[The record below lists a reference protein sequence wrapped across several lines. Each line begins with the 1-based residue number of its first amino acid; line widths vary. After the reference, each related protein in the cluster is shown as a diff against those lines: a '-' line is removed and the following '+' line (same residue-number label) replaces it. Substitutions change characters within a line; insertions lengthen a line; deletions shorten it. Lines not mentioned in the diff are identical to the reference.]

1 MKLGIGYGWTRFCG
15 VARASVLRN
24 ALLVLLGLLFAS
36 TAEAARIGDLQ
47 ETQLWEQVWRFFSM
61 KDAVVRTALVGS
73 VFLGISCGLLGSF
86 IVVRKLSLFGD
97 TLSHAVL
104 PGVAIGYLVAGEKD
118 PLAIFVGATLAGVLG
133 TVMVHLIKKTTHI
146 KEDSSLGMVLA
157 GFYGVGIVLMNRI
170 QKLPTGTQSGIDK
183 FLFGQAAALSPTE
196 VWMIAG
202 VAMAAVV
209 MVLLFYRQFLLG
221 SFDMGFAR
229 SMGLPAGVFHYL
241 LMMLLAFTV
250 VVSLQA
256 VGAVLVSAMLVIPA
270 ASAYLLTD
278 RMHRMLIL
286 ASGFGIFS
294 GVLGAFF
301 SFLGNSLPTGPLM
314 VLAASSVFTL
324 SFLFSPKHGLV
335 SRWRKRRS
343 SQVRIRNENTLKA
356 IYQVRESYGFAGEGV
371 KVGDLALRMNEE
383 EDEVVRRLRDLRSV
397 GVCDLKEIEGA
408 SFAFLNP
415 EGWLRACAVVRN
427 HRLWEL
433 YLTNQAEYE
442 PDHVHDDAE
451 IIEHV
456 LGEETVRRLERLLDY
471 PAEDPHGKLIPSL
484 SDLQRSLTKSSRSG
498 KATGYR
504 MPNQ

>member
-1 MKLGIGYGWTRFCG
+1 MSRGLTGSLYGRRLWPF
-15 VARASVLRN
+15 VLFFVS
-24 ALLVLLGLLFAS
+24 LVFAHS
-36 TAEAARIGDLQ
+36 LQAARIGDLE
-47 ETQLWEQVWRFFSM
+47 ETHLWEQFLRFVSLR
-61 KDAVVRTALVGS
+61 DDVVRTALLGS

-118 PLAIFVGATLAGVLG
+118 PWAIFIGATVAGLLG
-133 TVMVHLIKKTTHI
+133 TVMVSLIKKTTHI

-170 QKLPTGTQSGIDK
+170 QKLPTGTQSGLDK
-183 FLFGQAAALSPTE
+183 FLFGQAAALSPLE
-196 VWMIAG
+196 IWMIAG
-202 VAMAAVV
+202 VAIAAIVF
-209 MVLLFYRQFLLG
+209 VLLFYRQFLLG

-229 SMGLPAGVFHYL
+229 SLGLPAGVFHYL

-286 ASGFGIFS
+286 ASGLGIFS

-301 SFLGNSLPTGPLM
+301 SFLGNRLPTGPLM
-314 VLAASSVFTL
+314 VLAASFIFTL
-324 SFLFSPKHGLV
+324 SFLFSPRHGVV
-335 SRWRKRRS
+335 SRWRKRRGNER
-343 SQVRIRNENTLKA
+343 RIRNENTLKA
-356 IYQVRESYGFAGEGV
+356 VYQVREANGFSGDGV
-371 KVGDLALRMNEE
+371 RISELAKRMNESE
-383 EDEVVRRLRDLRSV
+383 QLIQQRLADLVAIGS
-397 GVCDLKEIEGA
+397 CDLKNIEGEGC
-408 SFAFLNP
+408 AFLTP

-471 PAEDPHGKLIPSL
+471 PVEDPHGKLIPSL
-484 SDLQRSLTKSSRSG
+484 ADLQRSLTRGPDGDKTR
-498 KATGYR
+498 GYR
-504 MPNQ
+504 MPGL

>member
-1 MKLGIGYGWTRFCG
+1 MKLAGESWKRFCG
-15 VARASVLRN
+15 LSFAPALRW
-24 ALLVLLGLLFAS
+24 ALAGVLVLLFAAS
-36 TAEAARIGDLQ
+36 AEAARISDMQ
-47 ETQLWEQVWRFFSM
+47 DTNVWEQAIRFFSLR
-61 KDAVVRTALVGS
+61 DDVVRTALLGS
-73 VFLGISCGLLGSF
+73 IFLGISCGLLGSF

-118 PLAIFVGATLAGVLG
+118 PFAIFVGATVAGVLG
-133 TVMVHLIKKTTHI
+133 TVVVNLIKKTTHI

-157 GFYGVGIVLMNRI
+157 GFYGIGIVLMNRI
-170 QKLPTGTQSGIDK
+170 QKLPTGTQSGVNK
-183 FLFGQAAALSPTE
+183 FLFGQAAAVSPTE

-202 VAMAAVV
+202 VAVAAVL

-221 SFDMGFAR
+221 SFDIGFAR
-229 SMGLPAGVFHYL
+229 SLGLPAGLFHYL

-278 RMHRMLIL
+278 RMHRMLVL
-286 ASGFGIFS
+286 ASVFGIFS

-314 VLAASSVFTL
+314 VLAASSIFTL

-335 SRWRKRRS
+335 SRWRKRRRG
-343 SQVRIRNENTLKA
+343 QKRIENENTLKA

-371 KVGDLALRMNEE
+371 RVKDLALRMGETT
-383 EDEVVRRLRDLRSV
+383 DETRRRLEKLAAV
-397 GVCDLKEIEGA
+397 GVCDLKEIEGK
-408 SFAFLNP
+408 SYAFLNP
-415 EGWLRACAVVRN
+415 DGWLRACAVVRN

-451 IIEHV
+451 VIEHI
-456 LGEETVRRLERLLDY
+456 LGEETVRHLERLLDY

-484 SDLQRSLTKSSRSG
+484 ADLQRSLTKGSSED

>member
-1 MKLGIGYGWTRFCG
+1 MLWVGDSWILGTRAKAPRYV
-15 VARASVLRN
+15 VAV
-24 ALLVLLGLLFAS
+24 ALALSFAAP
-36 TAEAARIGDLQ
+36 AEAARISDLQ
-47 ETQLWEQVWRFFSM
+47 DTDVWEQVFRFFSM
-61 KDAVVRTALVGS
+61 QDDVVRTALLGS
-73 VFLGISCGLLGSF
+73 IFLGVSCGLLGSF

-104 PGVAIGYLVAGEKD
+104 PGVAIGYLVAGQKD
-118 PLAIFVGATLAGVLG
+118 PLAIFVGATLAGILG
-133 TVMVHLIKKTTHI
+133 TLMVNLIKKTTHI

-170 QKLPTGTQSGIDK
+170 QKLPTGTQSGVDK
-183 FLFGQAAALSPTE
+183 FLFGQAAALSSLE

-202 VAMAAVV
+202 VAVAAVLL
-209 MVLLFYRQFLLG
+209 VLLFYRQFLLG
-221 SFDMGFAR
+221 SFDIGFAR
-229 SMGLPAGVFHYL
+229 SLGLPAGLFHYL

-286 ASGFGIFS
+286 ASAFGIFS

-314 VLAASSVFTL
+314 VLAASSVFAL

-343 SQVRIRNENTLKA
+343 GQKRIENENTLKA
-356 IYQVRESYGFAGEGV
+356 IYHVRESYGFAGEGV
-371 KVGDLALRMNEE
+371 KVKDLALRMNESTE
-383 EDEVVRRLRDLRSV
+383 GVRRRLEKLRAI
-397 GVCDLKEIEGA
+397 GVCDLKEIEGK

-415 EGWLRACAVVRN
+415 DGWLRACAVVRN

-471 PAEDPHGKLIPSL
+471 PTEDPHGKLIPSL
-484 SDLQRSLTKSSRSG
+484 ADLQRSLTQGSQSE
-498 KATGYR
+498 KATGFR

>member
-1 MKLGIGYGWTRFCG
+1 MKLGFGYEGSSRRKRVRTWRC
-15 VARASVLRN
+15 VL
-24 ALLVLLGLLFAS
+24 ACVFVLLLTA

-47 ETQLWEQVWRFFSM
+47 ETNVWEQVVRFFSM
-61 KDAVVRTALVGS
+61 RDAVVRTALLGS

-104 PGVAIGYLVAGEKD
+104 PGVAIGYLMAGEKD
-118 PLAIFVGATLAGVLG
+118 PFAIFVGATLAGVLG
-133 TVMVHLIKKTTHI
+133 TVMVNLIKKTTHI

-202 VAMAAVV
+202 VAVAAVL

-221 SFDMGFAR
+221 SFDIGFAR
-229 SMGLPAGVFHYL
+229 AMGLPAGVFHYL

-286 ASGFGIFS
+286 ASAFGIFS

-343 SQVRIRNENTLKA
+343 SEVRIRNENTLKA
-356 IYQVRESYGFAGEGV
+356 VYQVRESYGFAGEGV
-371 KVGDLALRMNEE
+371 KISDLALRMHEGEE
-383 EDEVVRRLRDLRSV
+383 EVSRRLRDLRTL
-397 GVCDLKEIEGA
+397 GVCDLKVIEGT

-484 SDLQRSLTKSSRSG
+484 SDLQRSLTKGSRSG
-498 KATGYR
+498 RATGYR

>member
-1 MKLGIGYGWTRFCG
+1 M
-15 VARASVLRN
+15 
-24 ALLVLLGLLFAS
+24 LLSILFFSA
-36 TAEAARIGDLQ
+36 TAEAARISDLE
-47 ETQLWEQVWRFFSM
+47 ETNVWEQMFRFFSM
-61 KDAVVRTALVGS
+61 RDDVVRTALLGS
-73 VFLGISCGLLGSF
+73 VFLGVSCGLLGSF

-104 PGVAIGYLVAGEKD
+104 PGVAIGYLVAGQKD
-118 PLAIFVGATLAGVLG
+118 PFAIFFGATLAGILG
-133 TVMVHLIKKTTHI
+133 TVMVNLIKKTTHI

-170 QKLPTGTQSGIDK
+170 QKLPTGTQSGLDK
-183 FLFGQAAALSPTE
+183 FLFGQAAALSATE

-202 VAMAAVV
+202 VAAASIVL
-209 MVLLFYRQFLLG
+209 VLLFYRQFLVG
-221 SFDMGFAR
+221 SFDIGFAR
-229 SMGLPAGVFHYL
+229 SLGLPAGLFHYL

-278 RMHRMLIL
+278 RMHRMLII

-314 VLAASSVFTL
+314 VLASSAVFTL
-324 SFLFSPKHGLV
+324 SFFFSPKHGLV

-343 SQVRIRNENTLKA
+343 GQIRIENENTLKA

-371 KVGDLALRMNEE
+371 KVKDLAIRMNETS
-383 EDEVVRRLRDLRSV
+383 DETLRRLQKLRAV
-397 GVCDLKEIEGA
+397 GVCDLKEIEGKP
-408 SFAFLNP
+408 FAFLNP

-471 PAEDPHGKLIPSL
+471 PVEDPHGKLIPSL
-484 SDLQRSLTKSSRSG
+484 ADLQRSLTQGGLDEKT
-498 KATGYR
+498 TGYR
-504 MPNQ
+504 MPNR

>member
-1 MKLGIGYGWTRFCG
+1 MNRRFGYGTVLSW
-15 VARASVLRN
+15 ARAN
-24 ALLVLLGLLFAS
+24 ASRWGLVVSFFLVCAFSAD
-36 TAEAARIGDLQ
+36 AARIGELED
-47 ETQLWEQVWRFFSM
+47 TQFWEQAWRFVSLR
-61 KDAVVRTALVGS
+61 DDVVRTALLGA

-104 PGVAIGYLVAGEKD
+104 PGVAIGYLVAGQKD
-118 PLAIFVGATLAGVLG
+118 PLAIFVGATVAGVLG
-133 TVMVHLIKKTTHI
+133 TVMVNLIKKTTHI

-202 VAMAAVV
+202 VAIAAV
-209 MVLLFYRQFLLG
+209 LLVWGFYRQFLLG
-221 SFDMGFAR
+221 SFDVGFAR
-229 SMGLPAGVFHYL
+229 ALGLPAGVFHYV

-286 ASGFGIFS
+286 ASAFGVIS

-314 VLAASSVFTL
+314 VLAASTVFTL
-324 SFLFSPKHGLV
+324 SFLFSPRHGLV
-335 SRWRKRRS
+335 SRWRKHRS
-343 SQVRIRNENTLKA
+343 REKRIQNENTLKA
-356 IYQVRESYGFAGEGV
+356 IYQVREASEFAGEGV
-371 KVGDLALRMNEE
+371 KLSDLASRMRESEE
-383 EDEVVRRLRDLRSV
+383 ETRARVEQL
-397 GVCDLKEIEGA
+397 GAIGMCDLKEIEDEW
-408 SFAFLNP
+408 FAFLNP
-415 EGWLRACAVVRN
+415 DGWLRACAVVRN

-451 IIEHV
+451 VIEHV
-456 LGEETVRRLERLLDY
+456 LGEETVRQLERLLDY

-484 SDLQRSLTKSSRSG
+484 ADLQRSLTREPREGRSS
-498 KATGYR
+498 GYR

>member
-1 MKLGIGYGWTRFCG
+1 MASFACAQGRRRAPALRLFLA
-15 VARASVLRN
+15 VA
-24 ALLVLLGLLFAS
+24 LGLLFCAS
-36 TAEAARIGDLQ
+36 TEAARISDLQ
-47 ETQLWEQVWRFFSM
+47 ETDVWEQVFRFFSM
-61 KDAVVRTALVGS
+61 RDEVVRTALLGS

-104 PGVAIGYLVAGEKD
+104 PGVAVGYLVAGEKD
-118 PLAIFVGATLAGVLG
+118 PFAIFVGATVAGVLG
-133 TVMVHLIKKTTHI
+133 TVMVNLVKKTTHI

-170 QKLPTGTQSGIDK
+170 QKLPTGTQSGVDK
-183 FLFGQAAALSPTE
+183 FLFGQAAALSATE
-196 VWMIAG
+196 VWMIGG
-202 VAMAAVV
+202 VAVAAVV
-209 MVLLFYRQFLLG
+209 MVLLFYRQFLVG
-221 SFDMGFAR
+221 SFDLGFAR
-229 SMGLPAGVFHYL
+229 SLGLPAGVFNFL

-278 RMHRMLIL
+278 RMNRMLIL
-286 ASGFGIFS
+286 ASVFGVLS

-314 VLAASSVFTL
+314 VLAASTVFTL

-343 SQVRIRNENTLKA
+343 GQKRIENENTLKA
-356 IYQVRESYGFAGEGV
+356 IYHVRESKGFAGEGV
-371 KVGDLALRMNEE
+371 NVKDLASRLNETME
-383 EDEVVRRLRDLRSV
+383 ETFRRLQKLKAT
-397 GVCDLKEIEGA
+397 GVCDVKEIEGRT
-408 SFAFLNP
+408 FAFLNP
-415 EGWLRACAVVRN
+415 DGWLRACAVVRN

-451 IIEHV
+451 VIEHV

-484 SDLQRSLTKSSRSG
+484 ADLQRSLTQG
-498 KATGYR
+498 NQGEKATGYR

>member
-1 MKLGIGYGWTRFCG
+1 MNRISGYVLRFLFA
-15 VARASVLRN
+15 VLTLAFASSARA
-24 ALLVLLGLLFAS
+24 AK
-36 TAEAARIGDLQ
+36 IGDL
-47 ETQLWEQVWRFFSM
+47 EDTQVWEQVWRFFSLQ
-61 KDAVVRTALVGS
+61 DDVVRTALLGS

-104 PGVAIGYLVAGEKD
+104 PGVAIGYLFAGQKD
-118 PLAIFVGATLAGVLG
+118 PLAIFIGATVAGVLG
-133 TVMVHLIKKTTHI
+133 TVMVNLIKKTTHI
-146 KEDSSLGMVLA
+146 KEDSSLGMILA

-183 FLFGQAAALSPTE
+183 FLFGQAAALSPAE

-202 VAMAAVV
+202 VAVAAVV
-209 MVLLFYRQFLLG
+209 LVLVFYRQFLIG
-221 SFDMGFAR
+221 SFDEGFAR
-229 SMGLPAGVFHYL
+229 ALGLPAGVFHYL

-270 ASAYLLTD
+270 AAAYLLTD

-286 ASGFGIFS
+286 ASAFGVFS

-314 VLAASSVFTL
+314 VLAASSVFCIC
-324 SFLFSPKHGLV
+324 FLFSPRHGLV
-335 SRWRKRRS
+335 SRWRKRRTREM
-343 SQVRIRNENTLKA
+343 RIRNENTLKA
-356 IYQVRESYGFAGEGV
+356 IYQVREASHFAGEGV
-371 KVGDLALRMNEE
+371 
-383 EDEVVRRLRDLRSV
+383 RLRDLAMRMGEDQSETRDRVRELGPV
-397 GVCDLKEIEGA
+397 GLCELKKIEGEW
-408 SFAFLNP
+408 FAFLNP
-415 EGWLRACAVVRN
+415 DGWLRACAVVRN

-451 IIEHV
+451 VIEHV

-471 PAEDPHGKLIPSL
+471 PAKDPHGKLIPSL
-484 SDLQRSLTKSSRSG
+484 ADLQRSLTREPREG
-498 KATGYR
+498 RATGYG
-504 MPNQ
+504 MPQR